1 MQATNSTASFLL
13 AHKHREKRLSQ
24 LTPRPRLFVSESVE
38 SNAVNMLSG
47 ARSFTCRGTAFSR
60 LRCRVDGRRFAS
72 SQKENALP
80 PPKTHDDRISPWYPI
95 VGGLVITIAGGIK
108 YCHDLFGGMEG
119 LKRSAAF
126 YSLAIPRY
134 VQYRFHMIKDSSD
147 EVWDSLHTETSQ
159 DALNIMLQLKGFYI
173 KSGQICA
180 SNLGNAFPEIWID
193 TLSVLQ
199 DQVPAKDFAV
209 VKEIVESEYGKPI
222 TKVFATFEKE
232 PIGAASI
239 GQVHRATLPDGTP

>member
-1 MQATNSTASFLL
+1 MSDDD
-13 AHKHREKRLSQ
+13 H
-24 LTPRPRLFVSESVE
+24 
-38 SNAVNMLSG
+38 AVALCDYEVIYVTMLSAASRIVSYRG
-47 ARSFTCRGTAFSR
+47 AAVSR
-60 LRCRVDGRRFAS
+60 VRCSVKSRRFNS
-72 SQKENALP
+72 SIKKETAP
-80 PPKTHDDRISPWYPI
+80 PRTSNDDNRISPWYPI

-119 LKRSAAF
+119 LERAAAF

-134 VQYRFHMIKDSSD
+134 VQYRFHMVKESPD

-180 SNLGNAFPEIWID
+180 SNLGNAFPDIWID

-199 DQVPAKDFAV
+199 DQVPAKDFSV
-209 VKEIVESEYGKPI
+209 VKEIIESEYGKPLEE
-222 TKVFATFEKE
+222 VFATFDEE
-232 PIGAASI
+232 VIGAASI
-239 GQVHRATLPDGTP
+239 GQVHRATLVDGTP